1 MTARVRFR
9 VCAAGL
15 SAALLTLACAGPV
28 GRIKD
33 DAETDKVGN
42 RSAGAAT
49 FQRLIDG
56 AVQRLLASP
65 AAAQRSASERF
76 RIAFFDIENLS
87 SEELLDWRDTLRQ
100 RIDQAVNASGRFRNV
115 SDRYVRA
122 ALRAT
127 GLRPDDLYLPER
139 RREFLRALEANSDP
153 VDFFLYATLS
163 SGTTRDN
170 AGAQRD
176 YLLTLELVDVKSGEA
191 VKVQEDVRKEYLR

>member
-56 AVQRLLASP
+56 AVHGCWRRRRRRSGRPPSASASP
-65 AAAQRSASERF
+65 SSTSRTSARRSCSTGATPCASASIR
-76 RIAFFDIENLS
+76 RSTRRGGSATSATATCARRCAPPACARTTSTCPSGGAS
-87 SEELLDWRDTLRQ
+87 SCAR
-100 RIDQAVNASGRFRNV
+100 S
-115 SDRYVRA
+115 
-122 ALRAT
+122 
-127 GLRPDDLYLPER
+127 RPTAIR
-139 RREFLRALEANSDP
+139 STSS
-153 VDFFLYATLS
+153 YATLS